1 MKNLSRQEKS
11 LVAESSSSQ
20 ASKIE
25 RERKIHGTL
34 GTKKTKDR
42 AAALPSRTPK
52 MVARSTS
59 LQRPKEG
66 NTILLKEKENGC
78 LDPVPQWD
86 GEPEQVTR
94 MHSGTS
100 QKLELRAEELSGKIQ
115 FTTVSSSSQAEK

>member
-11 LVAESSSSQ
+11 LVAESSNGQ

-52 MVARSTS
+52 MVAQSTS

-66 NTILLKEKENGC
+66 NKEKENGC

-100 QKLELRAEELSGKIQ
+100 QKLEPRAEELSGKIQ